1 MPMLMER
8 LPTIAWNDCP
18 RSRGTDAHDRW
29 NAHYNVIESFDHIGR
44 VVDVP
49 MTIVV
54 GSDLPVK

>member
-1 MPMLMER
+1 MER